1 MEQIPCA
8 SDLQP
13 SSQPNGVIHYDRSFP
28 SELKKQESGQW
39 RLFNDW
45 MNDPNS
51 PDQSYIWF
59 LCAKRYLETQTLSNV
74 DEQDWSE
81 SHPII
86 KFWSLL
92 LQAASCVYMD
102 ALLPDPNAKG
112 EMHIFCGLSTVK
124 ITTAS
129 SQYFLI
135 TLHAVLT
142 TLTLPRLGQQ

>member
-1 MEQIPCA
+1 MEQIPCV

-13 SSQPNGVIHYDRSFP
+13 SSQPIHYDQSFP
-28 SELKKQESGQW
+28 SELKNQGRW
-39 RLFNDW
+39 RLFDDW

-51 PDQSYIWF
+51 PDQSHIWF
-59 LCAKRYLETQTLSNV
+59 LCAKRYAETQTLTNA
-74 DEQDWSE
+74 DEQNWSE
-81 SHPII
+81 SHPVI

-92 LQAASCVYMD
+92 WQAASCAYMD

-129 SQYFLI
+129 SQYFLRMYCSADNP
-135 TLHAVLT
+135 HFA
-142 TLTLPRLGQQ
+142 

>member
-1 MEQIPCA
+1 MEQILCA
-8 SDLQP
+8 SDLLEP
-13 SSQPNGVIHYDRSFP
+13 SSQPNGDRSFP
-28 SELKKQESGQW
+28 SELKKQESGRW
-39 RLFNDW
+39 RLIDDW

-59 LCAKRYLETQTLSNV
+59 LCAKRYVETQTLSNV
-74 DEQDWSE
+74 DAQSWSK

-92 LQAASCVYMD
+92 WQAASCAYMD

-129 SQYFLI
+129 S
-135 TLHAVLT
+135 
-142 TLTLPRLGQQ
+142 

>member
-13 SSQPNGVIHYDRSFP
+13 SSQSNGVIHYQSFP
-28 SELKKQESGQW
+28 SELKKQESGRW
-39 RLFNDW
+39 RLFDDW

-59 LCAKRYLETQTLSNV
+59 LCAKRYVETQTLSNA
-74 DEQDWSE
+74 DEQNWSE
-81 SHPII
+81 IHPII

-92 LQAASCVYMD
+92 WQAASCAYID
-102 ALLPDPNAKG
+102 ALLPDSNAKG
-112 EMHIFCGLSTVK
+112 EMHIFCGLSVAK

-129 SQYFLI
+129 SQYFL
-135 TLHAVLT
+135 T
-142 TLTLPRLGQQ
+142 TLCM